1 MNEDQLDIQ
10 TFNIITLGCSEVGKT
25 CIIQRYLENEFS
37 SSTISTIGVDCKA
50 KLFNINSIKYKIIYY
65 DTAGQ
70 ERYLSISSKYIKS
83 ANGVILVYDIT
94 NKKSFSK
101 IQEWSSILNKDNNN
115 YCAVLVGN
123 KKDLDSKREVSQNE
137 GLNLANQLN
146 IDFFETSCLTNE
158 NVSEMMDKISNL
170 TINKFSTQKKTG
182 TITSLD
188 ISNKKKGKNCC

>member
-1 MNEDQLDIQ
+1 MSQDESNIK
-10 TFNIITLGCSEVGKT
+10 TFNIITLGSSEVGKT
-25 CIIQRYLENEFS
+25 CIIRRYIDNEYI
-37 SSTISTIGVDCKA
+37 SSTISTIGIDCKA
-50 KLFNINSIKYKIIYY
+50 KIFTINSIKYKIIYY

-70 ERYLSISSKYIKS
+70 ERYASISSKYIKS

>member
-94 NKKSFSK
+94 NQKSFSK
-101 IQEWSSILNKDNNN
+101 IQEWSNNLEKNNKN
-115 YCAVLVGN
+115 YIAVLVGN

-158 NVSEMMDKISNL
+158 NVSEMMDKISTL
-170 TINKFSTQKKTG
+170 TINKFASKKNNSTK
-182 TITSLD
+182 SLD
-188 ISNKKKGKNCC
+188 SINLKEDSTCC